1 MEGLERSP
9 GEGKGRRRHPGRKC
23 IRAQIAVLCVAP
35 SAPDLRP
42 TYVLRMNHSRA
53 PRAENTQGAPGGR
66 RGAGMGRGGGSAAV
80 CVGAERHGDQRAGGM
95 RGRSS
100 YGVTME

>member
-66 RGAGMGRGGGSAAV
+66 REAGMGPGGDLLLFVSGLSDTEISELV
-80 CVGAERHGDQRAGGM
+80 E
-95 RGRSS
+95 
-100 YGVTME
+100 